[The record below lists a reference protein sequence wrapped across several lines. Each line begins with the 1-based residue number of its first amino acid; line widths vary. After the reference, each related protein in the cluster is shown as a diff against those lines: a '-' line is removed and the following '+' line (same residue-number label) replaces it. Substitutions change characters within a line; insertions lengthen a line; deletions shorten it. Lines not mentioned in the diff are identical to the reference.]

1 MADYMMRTG
10 RGWGNMDMAPAAL
23 LKGKL
28 PFLPSCI
35 RGRDEVARIFK
46 RYAETKK
53 EGQQ

>member
-1 MADYMMRTG
+1 MLREG

-23 LKGKL
+23 SRGKL

-35 RGRDEVARIFK
+35 QGRDEVARIFK
-46 RYAETKK
+46 RYAETTK

>member
-1 MADYMMRTG
+1 
-10 RGWGNMDMAPAAL
+10 MDHTARNYHAHGGSEWVVG
-23 LKGKL
+23 GKL